1 MENSNQFQLG
11 GAEPRPERFPGGHSH
26 GSLTGEEQTL
36 QEFTG
41 WDEAGILWV
50 ENIQSLQELKWERFE
65 TERKKIVQEQAK
77 NLCTK
82 STVVKGSGVWF
93 G

>member
-1 MENSNQFQLG
+1 M
-11 GAEPRPERFPGGHSH
+11 
-26 GSLTGEEQTL
+26 GEEQTL

-77 NLCTK
+77 K
-82 STVVKGSGVWF
+82 SMHKKHRGQGKRGLVWVKSPRIG
-93 G
+93 